1 MIALVVVGGLIGS
14 SLIGIFS
21 TEGPQIAGVNFLSFI
36 GFVAL
41 GRARA
46 VAALGRPPLRTAV
59 GPLSHALPLV
69 RSSGVRTVP
78 ALSDREAVR
87 RLRRDPKA
95 ITVIYERHVA
105 RLIAALAGASGDR
118 EVAFDVAQETFARL
132 LERGH
137 RIRLTDD
144 GSAWPWLWT
153 VARNLLRDWKRRD
166 VVDASARRRL
176 RIPVAPYSE
185 QAIDELIARVDAEAL
200 QEPLGLALQSLPP
213 EQLEAV
219 MGRVVLGHEYPSLAA
234 SSGVSEQALRARVSR
249 GLRTLR
255 IRLSG
260 GKP

>member
-1 MIALVVVGGLIGS
+1 M
-14 SLIGIFS
+14 
-21 TEGPQIAGVNFLSFI
+21 
-36 GFVAL
+36 
-41 GRARA
+41 
-46 VAALGRPPLRTAV
+46 
-59 GPLSHALPLV
+59 
-69 RSSGVRTVP
+69 P
-78 ALSDREAVR
+78 ALSDRDAVR

-105 RLIAALAGASGDR
+105 CLIAALASASGNR

-153 VARNLLRDWKRRD
+153 VARNLLRDWQRRD

-185 QAIDELIARVDAEAL
+185 QAIEELIARVDAEAL
-200 QEPLGLALQSLPP
+200 QQALGLALESLPP
-213 EQLEAV
+213 EQREAV
-219 MGRVVLGHEYPSLAA
+219 VGRVLLGHEYPSLAER
-234 SSGVSEQALRARVSR
+234 SGVSEQALRARVSR